1 MIEEI
6 DNCVYMRQMW
16 GQIHQIA
23 SHEFD
28 IALLTILL
36 QVILKMGRPDPNLVG
51 HRFYI
56 SETCIYRITD
66 NSDLSL

>member
-16 GQIHQIA
+16 DRIHQIA

-36 QVILKMGRPDPNLVG
+36 PVILKMGRSYPNLVG
-51 HRFYI
+51 YPFFI